1 MCRALKRRWRDATSW
16 ANPFP
21 RAEAPRLPS
30 DHRYAM
36 PIVLVVGLVIVIESS
51 RRIECQD
58 ESRTGSPTYNLSVGV
73 NGRPRWPL
81 KNLRSRR
88 SLELRGR

>member
-36 PIVLVVGLVIVIESS
+36 PIVLVVGLVIVIERS
-51 RRIECQD
+51 RRIEREDDDECED
-58 ESRTGSPTYNLSVGV
+58 ESRTGLLQQPPRRGS
-73 NGRPRWPL
+73 GRVERIPREATL
-81 KNLRSRR
+81 AL
-88 SLELRGR
+88 